1 MTITRL
7 KKFVQSLDV
16 KKKIAITIMLLVL
29 VRIGSL
35 IRLPFVNANYMKSIL
50 SGNNIGVLSILT
62 GSSLTEMGFFALSIS
77 PYITASIIIQLL
89 TVVFPSLESM
99 AKDGKQGQEKYKKI
113 IRYTGVG
120 LAFIQALAMSVG
132 FGRSGLL
139 TPYNVLTVVCATAT
153 WTIGA
158 SILIAIGEFIES
170 FGIGSGVS
178 MLLFLN
184 IISTVPNDVKAIF
197 EMYIAGKNL
206 PAAIVAAAIVLG
218 ITFAVLFTC
227 TFLINAE
234 KRIVLTTSRRV
245 STYGNA
251 GNTSTL
257 PIPFLTCSVMPVIFA
272 SSIMSI
278 PLLVSRFVPAMQT
291 GIIGGIVNAC
301 SQGQWFNGDFPL
313 RTIGA
318 VVYVALTFLFTYFY
332 LSIQYNP
339 AEIANNLKKQGTVIA
354 GIRPGK
360 PTADYLANITTK
372 VALTGNACLV
382 AMILATTFIT
392 NMSGI
397 SNMALGG
404 TSAIIAVSVVHD
416 VRKKL
421 SAELVSN
428 RAYAKSAKTLLGIR
442 RAVSNG

>member
-1 MTITRL
+1 MIMMRL
-7 KKFVQSLDV
+7 KKYVQSLDV
-16 KKKIAITIMLLVL
+16 KKKIAITILLLVL

-35 IRLPFVNANYMKSIL
+35 IRLPFVNADYMKSIL
-50 SGNNIGVLSILT
+50 SGSNIGVLSILT
-62 GSSLTEMGFFALSIS
+62 GNSLTEMGFFALSIS

-89 TVVFPSLESM
+89 TVVFPTLESI
-99 AKDGKQGQEKYKKI
+99 AKDGKSGQEKYKKI
-113 IRYTGVG
+113 IRYTGIG
-120 LAFIQALAMSVG
+120 LALIQALAMSIG

-139 TPYNVLTVVCATAT
+139 TPYNALTVIGATAT

-158 SILIAIGEFIES
+158 SILIAIGEFIET

-184 IISTVPNDVKAIF
+184 IISTVPNDVRAIY
-197 EMYIAGKNL
+197 EMYISGKNA
-206 PAAIVAAAIVLG
+206 PTAVVAAAIVLG
-218 ITFAVLFTC
+218 ITFAILYAC

-245 STYGNA
+245 ATYGNA

-278 PLLVSRFVPAMQT
+278 PLLISRFVPAMQT
-291 GIIGGIVNAC
+291 GIVGGIINAC
-301 SQGQWFNGDFPL
+301 SQSQWFNADFPL
-313 RTIGA
+313 RSLGA
-318 VVYVALTFLFTYFY
+318 VIYVGLTFLFTYFY

-339 AEIANNLKKQGTVIA
+339 VEIANNLKKQGTVIA

-360 PTADYLANITTK
+360 PTADYLSNITTK

-382 AMILATTFIT
+382 AMILTTTFIT
-392 NMSGI
+392 NLSGI

-404 TSAIIAVSVVHD
+404 TSAIIAVSVIHD
-416 VRKKL
+416 VRIKL
-421 SAELVSN
+421 TAELASN
-428 RAYAKSAKTLLGIR
+428 RAYAKSARTLLGVRSVI
-442 RAVSNG
+442 SNG